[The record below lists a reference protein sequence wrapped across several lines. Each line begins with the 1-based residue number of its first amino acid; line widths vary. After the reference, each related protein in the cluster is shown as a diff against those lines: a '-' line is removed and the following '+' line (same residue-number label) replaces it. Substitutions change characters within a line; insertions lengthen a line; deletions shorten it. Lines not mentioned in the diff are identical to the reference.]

1 MSTPAREVLDAPEVQ
16 ESKGGGGGK
25 KPPRHI
31 VENNR
36 DGTPQDAALCGYL
49 WDRLNVEHN
58 GEICQE
64 CVEEQKR
71 RPRW

>member
-1 MSTPAREVLDAPEVQ
+1 MSARKLKTMPRATT
-16 ESKGGGGGK
+16 GGGAGRA

-36 DGTPQDAALCGYL
+36 DGTPKDTALCGYL

-64 CVEEQKR
+64 CIELMKA
-71 RPRW
+71 RPKWGAS